1 MFARFLGSQ
10 RSDTDG
16 CLVVGG
22 VRADQL
28 AETYG
33 TPLYVLDAAELK
45 ARCAEFLAAIAPFG
59 GRCAYASKANSAV
72 ALLRLIRE
80 QGCDVDVA
88 SEGELEAALRAGFE
102 PSQIHLHGN
111 AKSEAELKRAVAE
124 GIGAVVLDSVSEIGR
139 LERFCRDMGKR
150 QRVLLRLAPG
160 VDPVTHEAI
169 RTGQEDSKFG
179 LNISSGAAAEALEQ
193 VLSCERL
200 DFAGVH
206 CHVGSQ
212 LLEGEAIVEGARRCA
227 EFLLQNRDKMGDAE
241 ELIAGGGFGIPYT
254 ETDQPAPVSQ
264 TVQAVYEAVRD
275 VFESAGVPIPRI
287 GFEPGRWLVGTAGLN
302 LYRVVVRKEVPIQE
316 APGKRTYLSVDG
328 GMADNPRPQLY
339 GARYTVLNASRLL
352 DEHDAPFRVSGRHCE
367 TDTLA
372 PEAML
377 PSATAEGDLLAF
389 QCTGAYT
396 QSMASN
402 YNRYPR
408 PPLVCVEDGRAY
420 LMVRRERLDELF
432 LCEMEVL
439 SCPQK

>member
-1 MFARFLGSQ
+1 MVARYLGSQ
-10 RSDTDG
+10 RPDADG
-16 CLVVGG
+16 CLVIGG

-33 TPLYVLDAAELK
+33 TPLYVLDASELK
-45 ARCAEFLAAIAPFG
+45 ARCAEFLAAIEPFG

-88 SEGELEAALRAGFE
+88 SEGELEAALRAGFA
-102 PSQIHLHGN
+102 PAQIHLHGN
-111 AKSEAELKRAVAE
+111 AKSDSELRRAVAE
-124 GIGAVVLDSVSEIGR
+124 GIGAVVLDSLSEVER
-139 LERFCRDMGKR
+139 LDQVCRDQGET

-160 VDPVTHEAI
+160 VDSSTHEAI

-179 LNISSGAAAEALEQ
+179 LNISSGAAAEALER
-193 VLSCERL
+193 VLTKERL
-200 DFAGVH
+200 RWAGVH

-212 LLEGEAIVEGARRCA
+212 LLDGEAIVEGARRCA
-227 EFLLQNRDKMGDAE
+227 QFLTQVRSQAGDAE

-254 ETDQPAPVSQ
+254 AEDRPTPVSE
-264 TVQAVYEAVRD
+264 VLAAVYEAVRE
-275 VFESAGVPIPRI
+275 VFESAAAPVPRI
-287 GFEPGRWLVGTAGLN
+287 GFEPGRWLVGTAGVN
-302 LYRVVVRKEVPIQE
+302 LYRVIVKKEVPIPA
-316 APGKRTYLSVDG
+316 APSKRTYLSVDG

-352 DEHDAPFRVSGRHCE
+352 DEHDTPFRIAGRHCE
-367 TDTLA
+367 TDTLE
-372 PEAML
+372 PEAYL
-377 PSATAEGDLLAF
+377 PASTTEGDLLAF

-432 LCEMEVL
+432 QCEMEAL
-439 SCPQK
+439 PCP